1 LCIEINRAIRAAE
14 REQDLLFRNFP
25 QEQRPAPRV
34 PPPIDEKLKQLKRE
48 NERERTRNFG

>member
-34 PPPIDEKLKQLKRE
+34 PPPIDEKLKQLKLE